1 MTSGSIDRVSLG
13 VGSQVALIKV
23 RKHLHL
29 DANVDVGLLDF
40 DLSNDINTPVPVNGA
55 FLPKVGISTTL
66 ADAIYFTDDD
76 YDGRSKADS
85 NLRETRFLLYC

>member
-40 DLSNDINTPVPVNGA
+40 DLSNDINTLVPVNGA

-66 ADAIYFTDDD
+66 ADAIYFLMMIMMAIQT
-76 YDGRSKADS
+76 DS
-85 NLRETRFLLYC
+85 NLRETRFRLYC